1 MPRRQDNPYAP
12 HDWAPHEKPALL
24 GSPSTPLH
32 SPAKRLAYGVVGLLV
47 CLTGALGNAVV
58 TANLQLLQGTFAAWS
73 TEIAWLPAVY
83 VMTNVSINLL
93 LVKFRQQFGLRA
105 FTEGFLV
112 LYVLVTFFHLFVN
125 DLSSAMMVRA
135 AHGMVA
141 AALSSLGIYY
151 QVQAWPARHRLKG
164 LTIGITGSSLAI
176 PLARLFSTELLQ
188 TDEWR
193 GLYFFELG
201 LALVSL
207 ACVIALKLPPSD
219 RKKVFEKKDFITFFL
234 LAPGMALVC
243 AVLSLG
249 RLEWWFEAPWIGWAL
264 AAAVI
269 LIVAA
274 ITFEHNR
281 SNPLLNTKWLS
292 SGSIVRLGL
301 IMLLIRIVLA
311 EQNTGVIGWLQ
322 YVGLQNEQMTN
333 LAWSIFAGILCGIIA
348 SCLTLNPQK
357 LYWPTA
363 TALALIMIAS
373 LLDSQSNALTRP
385 EQLMF
390 SQFLLG
396 FGSAFFLAPAML
408 AGIGGVFADPRNLV
422 SFSVLFGMSQNIGG
436 LLGSA
441 ILGTFQTW
449 REKFH
454 SSQLADQI
462 TTLNPL
468 IVERLQQYS
477 QMYQSQ
483 IGDSTLLNVQ
493 ATTLLQNA
501 ATLQANIL
509 AWNDTYLLTAAISAG
524 TLVWVFWRLIRLRL
538 TARIALQRATG
549 SMQDRTLLDNPLR
562 LWSLGG
568 SILAPLLNRQA
579 LNAQVDVSMAQR
591 NQALYSY
598 EKTVRSAFKEVNDS
612 LDAISRYGEQLTELQ
627 EQETVAHETLRIVQ
641 NRYRNGYSSYLDV
654 LDAQRTLFST
664 QLSVVQV
671 KNNLLLAQIDLYR
684 ALGGGWS
691 DSSGS

>member
-1 MPRRQDNPYAP
+1 
-12 HDWAPHEKPALL
+12 
-24 GSPSTPLH
+24 PLH

-281 SNPLLNTKWLS
+281 SNPLLNT
-292 SGSIVRLGL
+292 
-301 IMLLIRIVLA
+301 
-311 EQNTGVIGWLQ
+311 
-322 YVGLQNEQMTN
+322 
-333 LAWSIFAGILCGIIA
+333 
-348 SCLTLNPQK
+348 
-357 LYWPTA
+357 
-363 TALALIMIAS
+363 
-373 LLDSQSNALTRP
+373 
-385 EQLMF
+385 
-390 SQFLLG
+390 
-396 FGSAFFLAPAML
+396 
-408 AGIGGVFADPRNLV
+408 
-422 SFSVLFGMSQNIGG
+422 
-436 LLGSA
+436 
-441 ILGTFQTW
+441 
-449 REKFH
+449 
-454 SSQLADQI
+454 
-462 TTLNPL
+462 
-468 IVERLQQYS
+468 
-477 QMYQSQ
+477 
-483 IGDSTLLNVQ
+483 
-493 ATTLLQNA
+493 
-501 ATLQANIL
+501 
-509 AWNDTYLLTAAISAG
+509 
-524 TLVWVFWRLIRLRL
+524 
-538 TARIALQRATG
+538 
-549 SMQDRTLLDNPLR
+549 
-562 LWSLGG
+562 
-568 SILAPLLNRQA
+568 
-579 LNAQVDVSMAQR
+579 
-591 NQALYSY
+591 
-598 EKTVRSAFKEVNDS
+598 
-612 LDAISRYGEQLTELQ
+612 
-627 EQETVAHETLRIVQ
+627 
-641 NRYRNGYSSYLDV
+641 
-654 LDAQRTLFST
+654 
-664 QLSVVQV
+664 
-671 KNNLLLAQIDLYR
+671 
-684 ALGGGWS
+684 
-691 DSSGS
+691 

>member
-1 MPRRQDNPYAP
+1 MSPPRRDPYAP
-12 HDWAPHEKPALL
+12 HDWAPHEKPAIL
-24 GSPSTPLH
+24 GSPSTPIH
-32 SPAKRLAYGVVGLLV
+32 HPAKRVAYGIVGLLV

-58 TANLQLLQGTFAAWS
+58 TANLQNLQGSFAAWS

-125 DLSSAMMVRA
+125 DLNSALMVRA

-151 QVQAWPARHRLKG
+151 QVQAWPAKHRLKA

-188 TDEWR
+188 IDEWR

-219 RKKVFEKKDFITFFL
+219 RKKVFEKKDFITFIL
-234 LAPGMALVC
+234 LAPGMGLIC

-249 RLEWWFEAPWIGWAL
+249 RLDWWFEAPWIGWSL
-264 AAAVI
+264 AAAVVLVI
-269 LIVAA
+269 SA
-274 ITFEHNR
+274 IIFEHNR
-281 SNPLLNTKWLS
+281 TNPLLNTRWLS
-292 SGSIVRLGL
+292 SGSILRLGL
-301 IMLLIRIVLA
+301 IMVLIRIVLA

-322 YVGLQNEQMTN
+322 YVGLQNEQMTS

-348 SCLTLNPQK
+348 SCLTLNPAR

-373 LLDSQSNALTRP
+373 LLDSQSTSLTRP
-385 EQLMF
+385 DQLML

-408 AGIGGVFADPRNLV
+408 AGIGGVIADQRNLV

-468 IVERLQQYS
+468 INDRLQQYL
-477 QMYQSQ
+477 QQYQSH
-483 IGDSTLLNVQ
+483 IGDNALLNVQ
-493 ATTLLQNA
+493 ANTLLQTA
-501 ATLQANIL
+501 SMLEANIL
-509 AWNDTYLLTAAISAG
+509 AYNDTYLLTAAISAA
-524 TLVWVFWRLIRLRL
+524 TLLWVFWRLLRLRI
-538 TARIALQRATG
+538 TAHVALKRATG
-549 SMQDRTLLDNPLR
+549 S
-562 LWSLGG
+562 
-568 SILAPLLNRQA
+568 
-579 LNAQVDVSMAQR
+579 
-591 NQALYSY
+591 
-598 EKTVRSAFKEVNDS
+598 K
-612 LDAISRYGEQLTELQ
+612 
-627 EQETVAHETLRIVQ
+627 
-641 NRYRNGYSSYLDV
+641 
-654 LDAQRTLFST
+654 
-664 QLSVVQV
+664 
-671 KNNLLLAQIDLYR
+671 
-684 ALGGGWS
+684 
-691 DSSGS
+691 

>member
-1 MPRRQDNPYAP
+1 MAPPRRDPYAP
-12 HDWAPHEKPALL
+12 RDWAPHEKPAIL
-24 GSPSTPLH
+24 GSPSTPIH
-32 SPAKRLAYGVVGLLV
+32 STPRRIAYGIVGLLV

-58 TANLQLLQGTFAAWS
+58 TANLQNLQGSFSAWS
-73 TEIAWLPAVY
+73 NEIAWLPAVY

-125 DLSSAMMVRA
+125 DLSSALMVRA

-151 QVQAWPARHRLKG
+151 QVQAWPAKHRLKA

-188 TDEWR
+188 IDEWR

-219 RKKVFEKKDFITFFL
+219 RKKVFEKKDFITFLL

-249 RLEWWFEAPWIGWAL
+249 RLDWWFEAPWIGWSL
-264 AAAVI
+264 AGAIV
-269 LIVAA
+269 LIVSA
-274 ITFEHNR
+274 IAFEHNR
-281 SNPLLNTKWLS
+281 SNPLLNTRWLS
-292 SGSIVRLGL
+292 SGSILRLGL
-301 IMLLIRIVLA
+301 IMVLIRIVLA

-322 YVGLQNEQMTN
+322 YVGLQNEQMTT
-333 LAWSIFAGILCGIIA
+333 LAWSIFAGIVCGIVA
-348 SCLTLNPQK
+348 SCLTLNPRR

-363 TALALIMIAS
+363 TALALIMVAS
-373 LLDSQSNALTRP
+373 LLDSQSNSLTRP
-385 EQLMF
+385 DQLML

-408 AGIGGVFADPRNLV
+408 AGIGGVVADQRNLV
-422 SFSVLFGMSQNIGG
+422 SFSVLFGMSQNVGG

-454 SSQLADQI
+454 SSQLADQL
-462 TTLNPL
+462 TTLNP
-468 IVERLQQYS
+468 IINERLQQYA
-477 QMYQSQ
+477 QQYQSQ
-483 IGDSTLLNVQ
+483 IGDSALLNVQ
-493 ATTLLQNA
+493 ASSLLQTA
-501 ATLQANIL
+501 STLEANIL
-509 AWNDTYLLTAAISAG
+509 AYNDTYMLTAAISAA
-524 TLVWVFWRLIRLRL
+524 TLLWVFWRLLRL
-538 TARIALQRATG
+538 KITAHIALKRATG
-549 SMQDRTLLDNPLR
+549 SKLP
-562 LWSLGG
+562 
-568 SILAPLLNRQA
+568 
-579 LNAQVDVSMAQR
+579 
-591 NQALYSY
+591 
-598 EKTVRSAFKEVNDS
+598 
-612 LDAISRYGEQLTELQ
+612 
-627 EQETVAHETLRIVQ
+627 
-641 NRYRNGYSSYLDV
+641 
-654 LDAQRTLFST
+654 
-664 QLSVVQV
+664 
-671 KNNLLLAQIDLYR
+671 
-684 ALGGGWS
+684 
-691 DSSGS
+691 

>member
-1 MPRRQDNPYAP
+1 MAPPRRDPYAP
-12 HDWAPHEKPALL
+12 HDWAPHEKPAIL
-24 GSPSTPLH
+24 GSPSTPIH
-32 SPAKRLAYGVVGLLV
+32 SAPKRVAYGIVGLLV

-58 TANLQLLQGTFAAWS
+58 TANLQNLQGSFAAWS

-125 DLSSAMMVRA
+125 DLSSALMVRA

-151 QVQAWPARHRLKG
+151 QVQAWPAKHRLKA

-176 PLARLFSTELLQ
+176 PIARLFSTELLQ
-188 TDEWR
+188 IDEWR

-219 RKKVFEKKDFITFFL
+219 RKKVFEKKDFITFIL
-234 LAPGMALVC
+234 LAPGMALIC

-249 RLEWWFEAPWIGWAL
+249 RLDWWFEAPWIGWSL
-264 AAAVI
+264 ATAIV
-269 LIVAA
+269 LIVSA
-274 ITFEHNR
+274 IIFEHNR
-281 SNPLLNTKWLS
+281 TNPLLNTRWLS
-292 SGSIVRLGL
+292 SGSILRLGL
-301 IMLLIRIVLA
+301 IMVLIRIVLA

-322 YVGLQNEQMTN
+322 YVGLQNEQMTT
-333 LAWSIFAGILCGIIA
+333 LAWSIFAGITCGIIA
-348 SCLTLNPQK
+348 SCLTLNPRR

-363 TALALIMIAS
+363 TALTLIMIAS
-373 LLDSQSNALTRP
+373 LLDSQSTSLTRP
-385 EQLMF
+385 DQLMF

-408 AGIGGVFADPRNLV
+408 AGIGGVIADQRNLV

-462 TTLNPL
+462 TTLNPV
-468 IVERLQQYS
+468 INERLQLYAQ
-477 QMYQSQ
+477 QYQSQ
-483 IGDSTLLNVQ
+483 LGDSALLNVQ
-493 ATTLLQNA
+493 ASAVLQNLS
-501 ATLQANIL
+501 TLEANIL
-509 AWNDTYLLTAAISAG
+509 AYNDTYLLTAAISAA
-524 TLVWVFWRLIRLRL
+524 TLLWVFWRLLRLRI
-538 TARIALQRATG
+538 TAHIALKRATG
-549 SMQDRTLLDNPLR
+549 S
-562 LWSLGG
+562 
-568 SILAPLLNRQA
+568 
-579 LNAQVDVSMAQR
+579 
-591 NQALYSY
+591 
-598 EKTVRSAFKEVNDS
+598 K
-612 LDAISRYGEQLTELQ
+612 
-627 EQETVAHETLRIVQ
+627 
-641 NRYRNGYSSYLDV
+641 
-654 LDAQRTLFST
+654 
-664 QLSVVQV
+664 
-671 KNNLLLAQIDLYR
+671 
-684 ALGGGWS
+684 
-691 DSSGS
+691 

>member
-1 MPRRQDNPYAP
+1 V
-12 HDWAPHEKPALL
+12 
-24 GSPSTPLH
+24 
-32 SPAKRLAYGVVGLLV
+32 AYGIVGLLV

-58 TANLQLLQGTFAAWS
+58 TANLQNLQGSFAAWS

-112 LYVLVTFFHLFVN
+112 LYVLVTSFHLFVN
-125 DLSSAMMVRA
+125 DLSSALMVRA

-151 QVQAWPARHRLKG
+151 QVQAWPAKHRLKA

-188 TDEWR
+188 IDEWR

-219 RKKVFEKKDFITFFL
+219 RKKVFEKKDFITFIL
-234 LAPGMALVC
+234 LAPGMGLIC

-249 RLEWWFEAPWIGWAL
+249 RLDWWFEAPWIGWSL
-264 AAAVI
+264 AAAIV
-269 LIVAA
+269 LIVSAMV
-274 ITFEHNR
+274 FEHNR
-281 SNPLLNTKWLS
+281 SNPLLNTRWLS
-292 SGSIVRLGL
+292 SGSILRLGL
-301 IMLLIRIVLA
+301 IMVLIRIVLA

-322 YVGLQNEQMTN
+322 YVGLQNEQMTT
-333 LAWSIFAGILCGIIA
+333 LAWSIFAGITCGIIA
-348 SCLTLNPQK
+348 SCLTLNPAR
-357 LYWPTA
+357 LYWPIA
-363 TALALIMIAS
+363 TALTLIMVAS
-373 LLDSQSNALTRP
+373 LLDSQSTSLTRP
-385 EQLMF
+385 DQLML

-396 FGSAFFLAPAML
+396 FGSAFFLAPAMI
-408 AGIGGVFADPRNLV
+408 AGIGGVIADQRNLV

-468 IVERLQQYS
+468 INERLQQYA
-477 QMYQSQ
+477 QQYQSQ

-493 ATTLLQNA
+493 ANALLQTA
-501 ATLQANIL
+501 STLEANIL
-509 AWNDTYLLTAAISAG
+509 AYNDTYLLTAAISAA
-524 TLVWVFWRLIRLRL
+524 TLLWVFWRLIRLRI
-538 TARIALQRATG
+538 TARVALKRATG
-549 SMQDRTLLDNPLR
+549 S
-562 LWSLGG
+562 
-568 SILAPLLNRQA
+568 
-579 LNAQVDVSMAQR
+579 
-591 NQALYSY
+591 
-598 EKTVRSAFKEVNDS
+598 K
-612 LDAISRYGEQLTELQ
+612 
-627 EQETVAHETLRIVQ
+627 
-641 NRYRNGYSSYLDV
+641 
-654 LDAQRTLFST
+654 
-664 QLSVVQV
+664 
-671 KNNLLLAQIDLYR
+671 
-684 ALGGGWS
+684 
-691 DSSGS
+691 

>member
-1 MPRRQDNPYAP
+1 MSPPRRDPYAP
-12 HDWAPHEKPALL
+12 HDWAPHEKPAIL
-24 GSPSTPLH
+24 GSPSTPIH
-32 SPAKRLAYGVVGLLV
+32 HPAKRVAYGIVGLLV

-58 TANLQLLQGTFAAWS
+58 TANLQNLQGSFAAWS

-125 DLSSAMMVRA
+125 DLNSALMVRA

-151 QVQAWPARHRLKG
+151 QVQAWPAKHRLKA

-188 TDEWR
+188 IDEWR

-219 RKKVFEKKDFITFFL
+219 RKKVFEKKDFITFIL
-234 LAPGMALVC
+234 LAPGMGLIC

-249 RLEWWFEAPWIGWAL
+249 RLDWWFEAPWIGWSL

-269 LIVAA
+269 LVISA
-274 ITFEHNR
+274 IIFEHNR
-281 SNPLLNTKWLS
+281 TNPLLNTRWLS
-292 SGSIVRLGL
+292 SCSILRLGL
-301 IMLLIRIVLA
+301 IMVLIRIVLA

-322 YVGLQNEQMTN
+322 YVGLQNEQMTS

-348 SCLTLNPQK
+348 SCLTLNPAR

-373 LLDSQSNALTRP
+373 LLDSQSTSLTRP
-385 EQLMF
+385 DQLML

-408 AGIGGVFADPRNLV
+408 AGIGGVIADQRNLV

-468 IVERLQQYS
+468 INDRLQQYL
-477 QMYQSQ
+477 QQYQSQ
-483 IGDSTLLNVQ
+483 IGDSALLNVQ
-493 ATTLLQNA
+493 ANTLLQTA
-501 ATLQANIL
+501 STLEANIL
-509 AWNDTYLLTAAISAG
+509 AYNDTYLLTAAISAA
-524 TLVWVFWRLIRLRL
+524 TLLWVFWRLLRLRI
-538 TARIALQRATG
+538 TAHVALKRATG
-549 SMQDRTLLDNPLR
+549 S
-562 LWSLGG
+562 
-568 SILAPLLNRQA
+568 
-579 LNAQVDVSMAQR
+579 
-591 NQALYSY
+591 
-598 EKTVRSAFKEVNDS
+598 K
-612 LDAISRYGEQLTELQ
+612 
-627 EQETVAHETLRIVQ
+627 
-641 NRYRNGYSSYLDV
+641 
-654 LDAQRTLFST
+654 
-664 QLSVVQV
+664 
-671 KNNLLLAQIDLYR
+671 
-684 ALGGGWS
+684 
-691 DSSGS
+691 

>member
-1 MPRRQDNPYAP
+1 MAPPRRDPYAP
-12 HDWAPHEKPALL
+12 HDWAPHEKPAIL
-24 GSPSTPLH
+24 GSPSTPIH
-32 SPAKRLAYGVVGLLV
+32 SAPKRVAYGIVGLLV

-58 TANLQLLQGTFAAWS
+58 TANLQNLQGSFAAWS

-125 DLSSAMMVRA
+125 DLSSALMVRA

-151 QVQAWPARHRLKG
+151 QVQAWPAKHRLKA

-176 PLARLFSTELLQ
+176 PIARLFSTELLQ
-188 TDEWR
+188 IDEWR

-219 RKKVFEKKDFITFFL
+219 RKKVFEKKDFITFIL
-234 LAPGMALVC
+234 LAPGMALIC

-249 RLEWWFEAPWIGWAL
+249 RLDWWFEAPWIGWSL
-264 AAAVI
+264 ATAIV
-269 LIVAA
+269 LIVTA
-274 ITFEHNR
+274 IIFEHNR
-281 SNPLLNTKWLS
+281 TNPLLNTRWLS
-292 SGSIVRLGL
+292 SGSILRLGL
-301 IMLLIRIVLA
+301 IMVLIRIVLA

-322 YVGLQNEQMTN
+322 YVGLQNEQMTT
-333 LAWSIFAGILCGIIA
+333 LAWSIFAGITCGIIA
-348 SCLTLNPQK
+348 SCLTLNPRR

-363 TALALIMIAS
+363 TALTLIMIAS
-373 LLDSQSNALTRP
+373 LLDSQSTSLTRP
-385 EQLMF
+385 DQLMF

-408 AGIGGVFADPRNLV
+408 AGIGGVIADQRNLV

-462 TTLNPL
+462 TTLNPV
-468 IVERLQQYS
+468 INERLQLYAQ
-477 QMYQSQ
+477 QYQSQ
-483 IGDSTLLNVQ
+483 LGDSALLNVQ
-493 ATTLLQNA
+493 TSAVLQNLS
-501 ATLQANIL
+501 TLEANIL
-509 AWNDTYLLTAAISAG
+509 AYNDTYLLTAAISAA
-524 TLVWVFWRLIRLRL
+524 TLLWVFWRLLRLRI
-538 TARIALQRATG
+538 TAHIALKRATG
-549 SMQDRTLLDNPLR
+549 S
-562 LWSLGG
+562 
-568 SILAPLLNRQA
+568 
-579 LNAQVDVSMAQR
+579 
-591 NQALYSY
+591 
-598 EKTVRSAFKEVNDS
+598 K
-612 LDAISRYGEQLTELQ
+612 
-627 EQETVAHETLRIVQ
+627 
-641 NRYRNGYSSYLDV
+641 
-654 LDAQRTLFST
+654 
-664 QLSVVQV
+664 
-671 KNNLLLAQIDLYR
+671 
-684 ALGGGWS
+684 
-691 DSSGS
+691 

>member
-1 MPRRQDNPYAP
+1 MSPPRRDPYAP
-12 HDWAPHEKPALL
+12 HDWAPHEKPAIL
-24 GSPSTPLH
+24 GSPSTPIH
-32 SPAKRLAYGVVGLLV
+32 RPAKRVAYGIVGLLV

-58 TANLQLLQGTFAAWS
+58 IANLQNLQGSFAAWS

-125 DLSSAMMVRA
+125 DLNSALMVRA

-151 QVQAWPARHRLKG
+151 QVQAWPAKHRLKA

-188 TDEWR
+188 IDEWR

-219 RKKVFEKKDFITFFL
+219 RKKVFEKKDFITFIL
-234 LAPGMALVC
+234 LAPGMGLIC

-249 RLEWWFEAPWIGWAL
+249 RLDWWFEAPWIGWSL
-264 AAAVI
+264 AAAVVLVI
-269 LIVAA
+269 SA
-274 ITFEHNR
+274 IIFEHNR
-281 SNPLLNTKWLS
+281 TNPLLNTRWLS
-292 SGSIVRLGL
+292 SGSILRLGL
-301 IMLLIRIVLA
+301 IMVLIRIVLA

-322 YVGLQNEQMTN
+322 YVGLQNEQMTS

-348 SCLTLNPQK
+348 SCLTLNPTR

-373 LLDSQSNALTRP
+373 LLDSQSTSLTRP
-385 EQLMF
+385 DQLML

-408 AGIGGVFADPRNLV
+408 AGIGGVIADQRNLV

-468 IVERLQQYS
+468 INDRLQQYI
-477 QMYQSQ
+477 QQYQSQ

-493 ATTLLQNA
+493 ANALLQTA
-501 ATLQANIL
+501 STLEANIL
-509 AWNDTYLLTAAISAG
+509 AYNDTYLLTAAISAA
-524 TLVWVFWRLIRLRL
+524 TLLWVFWRLLRLRI
-538 TARIALQRATG
+538 TAHVALKRATG
-549 SMQDRTLLDNPLR
+549 S
-562 LWSLGG
+562 
-568 SILAPLLNRQA
+568 
-579 LNAQVDVSMAQR
+579 
-591 NQALYSY
+591 
-598 EKTVRSAFKEVNDS
+598 K
-612 LDAISRYGEQLTELQ
+612 
-627 EQETVAHETLRIVQ
+627 
-641 NRYRNGYSSYLDV
+641 
-654 LDAQRTLFST
+654 
-664 QLSVVQV
+664 
-671 KNNLLLAQIDLYR
+671 
-684 ALGGGWS
+684 
-691 DSSGS
+691 

>member
-1 MPRRQDNPYAP
+1 MAPPRRDPYAP
-12 HDWAPHEKPALL
+12 HDWAPHEKPAIL
-24 GSPSTPLH
+24 GSPSTPIH
-32 SPAKRLAYGVVGLLV
+32 SAPKRVAYGIVGLLV

-58 TANLQLLQGTFAAWS
+58 TANLQNLQGSFAAWS

-125 DLSSAMMVRA
+125 DLSSALMVRA

-151 QVQAWPARHRLKG
+151 QVQAWPAKHRLKA

-176 PLARLFSTELLQ
+176 PIARLFSTELLQ
-188 TDEWR
+188 IDEWR

-219 RKKVFEKKDFITFFL
+219 RKKVFEKKDFITFIL
-234 LAPGMALVC
+234 LAPGMALIC

-249 RLEWWFEAPWIGWAL
+249 RLDWWFEAPWIGWSL
-264 AAAVI
+264 ATAIV
-269 LIVAA
+269 LIVTA
-274 ITFEHNR
+274 IIFEHNR
-281 SNPLLNTKWLS
+281 TNPLLNTRWLS
-292 SGSIVRLGL
+292 SGSILRLGL
-301 IMLLIRIVLA
+301 IMVLIRIVLA

-322 YVGLQNEQMTN
+322 YVGLQNEQMTT
-333 LAWSIFAGILCGIIA
+333 LAWSIFAGITCGIIA
-348 SCLTLNPQK
+348 SCLTLNPRR

-373 LLDSQSNALTRP
+373 LLDSQSTSLTRP
-385 EQLMF
+385 DQLMF

-408 AGIGGVFADPRNLV
+408 AGIGGVITDQRNLV

-462 TTLNPL
+462 TTLNPV
-468 IVERLQQYS
+468 INERLQLYAQ
-477 QMYQSQ
+477 QYQSQ
-483 IGDSTLLNVQ
+483 LGDSALLNVQ
-493 ATTLLQNA
+493 ASAVLQNLS
-501 ATLQANIL
+501 TLEANIL
-509 AWNDTYLLTAAISAG
+509 AYNDTYLLTAAISAA
-524 TLVWVFWRLIRLRL
+524 TLLWVFWRLLRLRI
-538 TARIALQRATG
+538 TAHIALKRATG
-549 SMQDRTLLDNPLR
+549 S
-562 LWSLGG
+562 
-568 SILAPLLNRQA
+568 
-579 LNAQVDVSMAQR
+579 
-591 NQALYSY
+591 
-598 EKTVRSAFKEVNDS
+598 K
-612 LDAISRYGEQLTELQ
+612 
-627 EQETVAHETLRIVQ
+627 
-641 NRYRNGYSSYLDV
+641 
-654 LDAQRTLFST
+654 
-664 QLSVVQV
+664 
-671 KNNLLLAQIDLYR
+671 
-684 ALGGGWS
+684 
-691 DSSGS
+691 

>member
-1 MPRRQDNPYAP
+1 MAPPRRDPYAP
-12 HDWAPHEKPALL
+12 HDWAPHEKPAIL
-24 GSPSTPLH
+24 GSPSTPIH
-32 SPAKRLAYGVVGLLV
+32 SAPKRVAYGIVGLLV

-58 TANLQLLQGTFAAWS
+58 TANLQNLQGSFAAWS

-125 DLSSAMMVRA
+125 DLSSALMVRA

-151 QVQAWPARHRLKG
+151 QVQAWPAKHRLKA

-176 PLARLFSTELLQ
+176 PIARLFSTELLQ
-188 TDEWR
+188 IDEWR

-219 RKKVFEKKDFITFFL
+219 RKKVFEKKDFITFIL
-234 LAPGMALVC
+234 LAPGMALIC

-249 RLEWWFEAPWIGWAL
+249 RLDWWFEAPWIGWSL
-264 AAAVI
+264 ATAIV
-269 LIVAA
+269 LIVSA
-274 ITFEHNR
+274 IIFEHNR
-281 SNPLLNTKWLS
+281 TNPLLNTRWLS
-292 SGSIVRLGL
+292 SGSILRLGL
-301 IMLLIRIVLA
+301 IMVLIRIVLA

-322 YVGLQNEQMTN
+322 YVGLQNEQMTT
-333 LAWSIFAGILCGIIA
+333 LAWSIFAGITCGIIA
-348 SCLTLNPQK
+348 SCLTLNPRR

-363 TALALIMIAS
+363 TALTLIMIAS
-373 LLDSQSNALTRP
+373 LLGSQSTSLTRP
-385 EQLMF
+385 DQLMF

-408 AGIGGVFADPRNLV
+408 AGIGGVIADQRNLV

-462 TTLNPL
+462 TTLNPV
-468 IVERLQQYS
+468 INERLQLYAQ
-477 QMYQSQ
+477 QYQSQ
-483 IGDSTLLNVQ
+483 LGDSALLNVQ
-493 ATTLLQNA
+493 ASAVLQNLS
-501 ATLQANIL
+501 TLEANIL
-509 AWNDTYLLTAAISAG
+509 AYNDTYLLTAAISDA
-524 TLVWVFWRLIRLRL
+524 TLLWVFWRLLRLRI
-538 TARIALQRATG
+538 TAHIALKRATG
-549 SMQDRTLLDNPLR
+549 S
-562 LWSLGG
+562 
-568 SILAPLLNRQA
+568 
-579 LNAQVDVSMAQR
+579 
-591 NQALYSY
+591 
-598 EKTVRSAFKEVNDS
+598 K
-612 LDAISRYGEQLTELQ
+612 
-627 EQETVAHETLRIVQ
+627 
-641 NRYRNGYSSYLDV
+641 
-654 LDAQRTLFST
+654 
-664 QLSVVQV
+664 
-671 KNNLLLAQIDLYR
+671 
-684 ALGGGWS
+684 
-691 DSSGS
+691 